1 MRIDFTIKQK
11 TFFSKDS
18 NIVFSD
24 KDLIVLKKENPD
36 DVISIYSKLLE
47 LNEIESII
55 YRVIIN
61 AINTISYHLIN
72 ILTLS
77 KECRNNNKNYSISTY
92 KRHIYEL
99 INKHILIRDENC
111 GYITVNEDYDI
122 SKVLNKGFVKG
133 IFIIL
138 D

>member
-1 MRIDFTIKQK
+1 MRIDFTTKQK

-24 KDLIVLKKENPD
+24 KDLIILKKENPD
-36 DVISIYSKLLE
+36 NVISIYTNLLE
-47 LNEIESII
+47 LNEVEAII

-61 AINTISYHLIN
+61 AIDTISYHLIN

-77 KECRNNNKNYSISTY
+77 KECRNNNKKYSISSY

-99 INKHILIRDENC
+99 INKRILIRDENC

-122 SKVLNKGFVKG
+122 SKVLNKDFVKG
-133 IFIIL
+133 IVIVL

>member
-11 TFFSKDS
+11 TFFSKDT

-47 LNEIESII
+47 LNEIETII

-61 AINTISYHLIN
+61 AIDTISYHLIN

-77 KECRNNNKNYSISTY
+77 KECRNNNKKYSISTY

-111 GYITVNEDYDI
+111 GYITVNEDYNI

-133 IFIIL
+133 IVIVL

>member
-1 MRIDFTIKQK
+1 MRIDFTTKQK

-24 KDLIVLKKENPD
+24 KDLIILKKENPD
-36 DVISIYSKLLE
+36 DVISIYSNLLE
-47 LNEIESII
+47 LNEVETII

-61 AINTISYHLIN
+61 AIDTISYHLIN

-77 KECRNNNKNYSISTY
+77 KECRNNNKKYSISSY
-92 KRHIYEL
+92 KRRIYEL
-99 INKHILIRDENC
+99 INKRILIRDENC

-122 SKVLNKGFVKG
+122 SKVLNKDFVKG
-133 IFIIL
+133 IVIVL